1 MRPYRITLCLTTLI
15 LGLGLLM
22 NSHATSDEVFDVT
35 KLPKAVQKTVKEQT
49 AEGKILKMRKE
60 TVDRQVAYS
69 VECAKG
75 EKKWQIVVAPDGKLL
90 LRAEEMNLTNL
101 TAAVQKT
108 VRKSAGTGKI
118 ESIANVTENGQSYY
132 EAAVTFNGQE
142 KTFIVGADGKL
153 IDTQIPENQVRLP
166 EMPGED
172 KPGNGEPKGGG
183 YEQPQ

>member
-1 MRPYRITLCLTTLI
+1 MRPSRITLWSTALI
-15 LGLGLLM
+15 LGLGLSM
-22 NSHATSDEVFDVT
+22 NSHARNDEVFDIN
-35 KLPKAVQKTVKEQT
+35 KLPKAVQKTVKEQV
-49 AEGKILKMRKE
+49 ADGKILRMRKE
-60 TVDRQVAYS
+60 TVDRQVAYG

-75 EKKWQIVVAPDGKLL
+75 ERKWQIEVGPDGKML

-101 TAAVQKT
+101 TAAAQKT
-108 VRKSAGTGKI
+108 VQQSAANGKI

-166 EMPGED
+166 EIRGED
-172 KPGNGEPKGGG
+172 LPRNGEPKGGG
-183 YEQPQ
+183 YGQP